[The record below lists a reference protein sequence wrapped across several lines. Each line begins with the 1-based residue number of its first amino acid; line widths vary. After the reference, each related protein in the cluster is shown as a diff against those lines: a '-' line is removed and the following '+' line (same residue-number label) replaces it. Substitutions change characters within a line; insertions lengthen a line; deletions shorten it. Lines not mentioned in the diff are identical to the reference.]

1 MFRLFRSSV
10 SRIFF
15 LSIFLTAFS
24 LPVAS
29 QQESA
34 EKAAFISDALFVYLH
49 SGPGN
54 QYRIVGTINAG
65 QPVTFISED
74 ADSGYAQIRYEDN
87 KTGWLPKEYVSYT
100 PGLVT
105 QLETLTES
113 FNSQRDQVQQLEQ
126 ERNELSSQLN
136 SAIVEREK
144 ALEQLAQGNRSYE
157 QLKAQLEATQ
167 TSIWQNPMVIGS
179 AILLIGLI
187 FGLVLPALWPKRRDS
202 ERWM

>member
-15 LSIFLTAFS
+15 LSIILAAFS

-65 QPVTFISED
+65 QPVTFLSED

-113 FNSQRDQVQQLEQ
+113 FNTQRDQIQQLEQ

-157 QLKAQLEATQ
+157 QLKTQLEVTQ

>member
-15 LSIFLTAFS
+15 LSIILAAFS

-65 QPVTFISED
+65 QPVTFLSED
-74 ADSGYAQIRYEDN
+74 ADSGYAQIRFEDN

-113 FNSQRDQVQQLEQ
+113 FNTQRDQIQQLEQ

-157 QLKAQLEATQ
+157 QLKTQLEVTQ

>member
-15 LSIFLTAFS
+15 LPILLMVVS
-24 LPVAS
+24 LPVAA
-29 QQESA
+29 QQESI
-34 EKAAFISDALFVYLH
+34 EKEAFISDALFVYLH

-65 QPVTFISED
+65 QPVTYLSED
-74 ADSGYAQIRYEDN
+74 TDSGYAQIRYEDN

-113 FNSQRDQVQQLEQ
+113 FNSQRDQIQQLEQ

-144 ALEQLAQGNRSYE
+144 AMEQLAQGNRSYE
-157 QLKAQLEATQ
+157 QLKTQLEATQ